1 MSETPDAPP
10 QSLAGLSIED
20 LLAFLPEG
28 NGRLNDKMGVQLV
41 EVSAER
47 VVATMPVEG
56 NTQPF
61 GLLHGGAS
69 VVLAETLG
77 SIGSAIHAYPQKI
90 AVGVDINAT
99 HHRSATSGLV
109 TGVATAIHLGRSS
122 TSYDVVITDERGKR
136 VCTSR
141 ITCALLDAARA
152 EGRQPGTRSRR
163 TRRAA
168 RTRSMRWRLVRGVG
182 HLACLRQPG
191 PYGAGGRRAQHRLR
205 GEGQPRHE
213 PVGVARLR
221 GGRRL
226 HVGDAALLGEAAGR
240 LHERAAH
247 ALAAEPREDVR
258 RHGQHGRLEVERR
271 EGRGLEVDRSGDLAV
286 DLGHRDAVVLALGSP
301 SR

>member
-1 MSETPDAPP
+1 MSETPDTPP

-99 HHRSATSGLV
+99 HHRSATSGTV

-122 TSYDVVITDERGKR
+122 TSYDIVITDERGKR

-141 ITCALLDAARA
+141 ITCALLDAPKA
-152 EGRQPGTRSRR
+152 
-163 TRRAA
+163 
-168 RTRSMRWRLVRGVG
+168 
-182 HLACLRQPG
+182 
-191 PYGAGGRRAQHRLR
+191 
-205 GEGQPRHE
+205 
-213 PVGVARLR
+213 
-221 GGRRL
+221 
-226 HVGDAALLGEAAGR
+226 
-240 LHERAAH
+240 
-247 ALAAEPREDVR
+247 
-258 RHGQHGRLEVERR
+258 
-271 EGRGLEVDRSGDLAV
+271 
-286 DLGHRDAVVLALGSP
+286 
-301 SR
+301 